1 MKEIADKLAPAVTI
15 MAFIIHIVN
24 ISVMLSGSISSL
36 ILAEIQF
43 LIIFI
48 ILLICS
54 ILTFGLSIRYRLRS
68 LERHKIFPEEFKL
81 FNSNTIF
88 TLNQLQLYNNKN
100 LKFEDV
106 EKIDNIVR
114 EYARNTLSYITTIMC
129 TITKRKICA
138 CIKLINPPSIA
149 TKNIHHFK
157 KTKKQKYVFKD
168 VSSNGLTI
176 STFERSYNSDQKRLD
191 NDNLDS
197 KIYVNENSDFK
208 ELYEANILNNSDNS
222 KAEEYYISDLIRH
235 KKILESIG
243 KKYKN
248 QTENW
253 DIFYKCTA
261 VVPIKSIPI
270 DEKDTC
276 CIIGF
281 LCIDSLTKNALRK
294 SERRYN
300 CDLLH
305 AFAYNLFLV
314 FDLYSKLLKSAP
326 SQPQQKVATV
336 PIPIATKN

>member
-1 MKEIADKLAPAVTI
+1 MKEIADKLSPAVTI

-36 ILAEIQF
+36 ILSEIKF
-43 LIIFI
+43 VIIFTV
-48 ILLICS
+48 LLICS

-88 TLNQLQLYNNKN
+88 TLNQLQLYDNMN
-100 LKFEDV
+100 LKLEDV
-106 EKIDNIVR
+106 PKIDNIVR
-114 EYARNTLSYITTIMC
+114 EYVRNTLSYITTIMC

-138 CIKLINPPSIA
+138 CIKLINPPKIS
-149 TKNIHHFK
+149 TKNINHFK
-157 KTKKQKYVFKD
+157 KTENQKYKISNT
-168 VSSNGLTI
+168 SSNSLTI
-176 STFERSYNSDQKRLD
+176 STYERSYNSDEERLD
-191 NDNLDS
+191 NDNLDL
-197 KIYVNENSDFK
+197 KICINENSDFE
-208 ELYEANILNNSDNS
+208 ELYEANISNSTDNS
-222 KAEEYYISDLIRH
+222 KADEYYVSDLIKH

-243 KKYKN
+243 KEYKN
-248 QTENW
+248 QTDNW
-253 DIFYKCTA
+253 DTFYKCTA

-294 SERRYN
+294 SEKRYN

-314 FDLYSKLLKSAP
+314 FDLYSKLLKSVP
-326 SQPQQKVATV
+326 SQPQQKVAVTS
-336 PIPIATKN
+336 IPIST